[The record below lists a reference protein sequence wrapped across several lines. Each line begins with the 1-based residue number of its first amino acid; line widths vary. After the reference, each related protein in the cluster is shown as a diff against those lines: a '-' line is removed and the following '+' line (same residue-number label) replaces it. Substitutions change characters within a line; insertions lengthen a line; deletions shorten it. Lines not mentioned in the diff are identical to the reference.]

1 MDRLDAMRVLVAV
14 VDSGSLSAASRKLN
28 SPLPSVSRKVAEL
41 EHQLGARLLIRT
53 SRNIQLTDAGR
64 DYVEAVRQIIAQ
76 ISDAELR
83 ASGEYETPRGELR
96 LTVTNAFGHSIALPL
111 AYQFLAEHPEI
122 TLNVLSTNRNVDLT
136 EERVDVGI
144 RIGQL
149 SDSSLIAVKVGAIRS
164 VTCAS
169 PDYFERKGRPQS
181 PADLAGHDGVQ
192 FGTVNWSYA
201 GVEPTVDPSIRVHAS
216 DVSAACAATVQG
228 LGISRLPNFMITEEL
243 RAGQLIEVL
252 GDYGPEPYPVHI
264 IYVKQ
269 GLLPLKVRAFIDWMT
284 PRLRER
290 LKGCAER

>member
-41 EHQLGARLLIRT
+41 EHQLGTRLLIRT

-96 LTVTNAFGHSIALPL
+96 LTVTTAFGHSIALPL

-122 TLNVLSTNRNVDLT
+122 TMNVLSTNRNIDLT

-169 PDYFERKGRPQS
+169 PDYLERKGGPES
-181 PADLAGHDGVQ
+181 PADLADHDGVQ
-192 FGTVNWSYA
+192 FGTVSWNFR
-201 GVEPTVDPSIRVHAS
+201 EPTAEPSVRVHAT
-216 DVSAACAATVQG
+216 DVSAACAATLQG
-228 LGISRLPNFMITEEL
+228 LGISRLPNFMISDEL
-243 RAGQLIEVL
+243 RSGQLVEIL
-252 GDYGPEPYPVHI
+252 KDYAPEPFPVHLV
-264 IYVKQ
+264 YVKQ
-269 GLLPLKVRAFIDWMT
+269 GLLPLKVRAFIDWMA
-284 PRLRER
+284 PRLKER
-290 LKGCAER
+290 LKGCDTAEG